1 MAIISL
7 LTFPVKNCQFLTT
20 KVHKILQKLASTD
33 KNLQ

>member
-1 MAIISL
+1 MVIIFL

-20 KVHKILQKLASTD
+20 KVHKISQRLASTD